1 MYSDL
6 LQRLM
11 VFINNLREYKGLWRE
26 HVKLIKNLGKTI
38 HLFYIPEIHQLI
50 VPMLI
55 DFISKGNKDIKEA
68 ACNCLA
74 KIMEYQHHTPSREE
88 LLAVVKKEL
97 HQATDWQ
104 QRRAFVYF
112 CKSIVTRMPMEYF
125 KSHFM
130 KDYIE
135 CSADKVPHIRMEFAK
150 AMLIIKS

>member
-1 MYSDL
+1 VKLAPIYVTQEHESEVVYSDL

-26 HVKLIKNLGKTI
+26 HVKLIKNLGKTL

-104 QRRAFVYF
+104 
-112 CKSIVTRMPMEYF
+112 
-125 KSHFM
+125 
-130 KDYIE
+130 
-135 CSADKVPHIRMEFAK
+135 
-150 AMLIIKS
+150 